1 MVSVLHPHNDMTKKL
16 RNIINIL
23 KANQNEMYADGAFLY
38 FIDNQ
43 IDVNELTEILKE
55 EGIVL
60 PDEFYKLSKPDQKR
74 YRRHVVVTV
83 YYDQEREESIANV
96 IFNKPYFYDLAEH
109 ARKTVIYTDKLVRYV
124 YDLDEIN
131 LIFLGMQYIKIK
143 NTKLRLN
150 DKLISYADKKG
161 INDLYELT
169 IDLIGSPHY
178 LKEEIEFR
186 NYLTKYLDND
196 KSVGLDLNSPT
207 TKFFFLME
215 NLLHVLPRKE
225 ANTLKFKFL
234 ILDNEH
240 LRGDLDYYDIDKPA
254 KRILKDYKA
263 KGVFGIKALKALNDH
278 IKANPSLLDGMY
290 PNGYMALYY
299 AFVAEDDE

>member
-1 MVSVLHPHNDMTKKL
+1 
-16 RNIINIL
+16 
-23 KANQNEMYADGAFLY
+23 MYADGAFQY

-55 EGIVL
+55 AGIML
-60 PDEFYKLSKPDQKR
+60 PDEFYKLSKADQKR
-74 YRRHVVVTV
+74 YRRHVAVTV
-83 YYDQEREESIANV
+83 NYDKEHEKSTANV
-96 IFNKPYFYDLAEH
+96 IFNKPYFYDLVEH

-150 DKLISYADKKG
+150 DKLMKYVDKKG

-169 IDLIGSPHY
+169 IDLVGSPHY

-186 NYLTKYLDND
+186 NYLTKYLDSD
-196 KSVGLDLNSPT
+196 KSVGLDLNNPT

-225 ANTLKFKFL
+225 ANTLKVKFL
-234 ILDNEH
+234 ILGKEH
-240 LRGDLDYYDIDKPA
+240 LRDELDYYDLDKPA
-254 KRILKDYKA
+254 KRILKDYKS
-263 KGVFGIKALKALNDH
+263 KGVFGVKALKSLNEH
-278 IKANPSLLDGMY
+278 IKANLSLLDGMY

-299 AFVAEDDE
+299 AFVAEDDEQ

>member
-1 MVSVLHPHNDMTKKL
+1 MIKKL
-16 RNIINIL
+16 QYIINIL
-23 KANQNEMYADGAFLY
+23 KANQSELYADGAFQY

-43 IDVNELTEILKE
+43 IDVNELNEILKV
-55 EGIVL
+55 EGIEL
-60 PDEFYKLSKPDQKR
+60 PDEFFKLSKSEQKR
-74 YRRHVVVTV
+74 YRRHVAVRIH
-83 YYDQEREESIANV
+83 YDKEHEESVTNV
-96 IFNKPYFYDLAEH
+96 TFNKHYFYDLIER
-109 ARKTVIYTDKLVRYV
+109 ARKTVVYTDKVVRYV

-150 DKLISYADKKG
+150 DKLMKYADKKG

-169 IDLIGSPHY
+169 IDLVGSPHHQ
-178 LKEEIEFR
+178 LEEIEFI
-186 NYLTKYLDND
+186 NYLVKYLLSD
-196 KSVGLDLNSPT
+196 KSIGLNLYNPV
-207 TKFFFLME
+207 TKFFFLIE

-225 ANTLKFKFL
+225 TNTLKVKFL
-234 ILDNEH
+234 ILGKEH
-240 LRGDLDYYDIDKPA
+240 LRGDLDYFDLDKPA

-263 KGVFGIKALKALNDH
+263 KGVFGTKALKALNDH

-299 AFVAEDDE
+299 AFIAEDDE